1 MKLKTGL
8 KLKTRLKLSFFIMAV
23 VPLVLLSLIVRMLLS
38 YQTEYINSHYGI
50 EGTTWDS
57 MSNPIEILTKVAN
70 QLHEEMQEEIAKN
83 PNILED
89 KEYLQKLDG
98 VLESKA
104 TDLVV
109 RKNGE
114 YVFHS
119 EGITIE
125 EAKKILPDYGDIND
139 VSENGLYYGG
149 LRKCII
155 RQIDME
161 NETGDKYSVSLITY
175 LNDIAPRLK
184 RFWTESIIAVV
195 TVLILISAAMTY
207 WIYRAT
213 IIPLDK
219 LKTGTHNIA
228 EGNLDFV
235 VEAEGEDEI
244 SELCKDFELMRQKL
258 KESAE
263 ESLQSDR
270 ESKELISNISHD
282 LKTPITA
289 IKGYVEGLQD
299 GVAVTKEKREKYL
312 KTIYNKAIEMDRL
325 IDELTLYS
333 KIDTNRIPY
342 SFNRLLAE
350 DYFGDCSD
358 SLSVELESKGIDFR
372 YKNFLEHGTEII
384 IDAEQM
390 SRVINNIISN
400 SIKYHADRRTMIELR
415 VKDAGDFI
423 KVEIEDNGK
432 GISKN
437 DLPHV
442 FERMYRAD
450 ASRNSATGGSGI
462 GLAIVRKIIEDH
474 GGRIWAESKEGVGTV
489 ICFVIRKYIGGS
501 YEQNIN
507 N

>member
-1 MKLKTGL
+1 M
-8 KLKTRLKLSFFIMAV
+8 KLKTRLKLSFFIMAIM
-23 VPLVLLSLIVRMLLS
+23 PIVLLSLIMWMLLS
-38 YQTEYINSHYGI
+38 YQTSYINTYYGI
-50 EGTTWDS
+50 EGTTLNS
-57 MSNPIEILTKVAN
+57 MSNPMEILTKVAD
-70 QLHEEMQEEIAKN
+70 QLYGELLKKIEEE
-83 PNILED
+83 PDILKD
-89 KEYLQKLDG
+89 GQYLQTVG
-98 VLESKA
+98 ETLEKKA
-104 TDLVV
+104 TDIVV

-114 YVFHS
+114 YIYLS
-119 EGITIE
+119 EGIAIE
-125 EAKKILPDYGDIND
+125 EAQKILPDYGDIND

-149 LRKCII
+149 LKKCII
-155 RQIDME
+155 RQIDIN
-161 NETGDKYSVSLITY
+161 NEEGDEYSVSLITY
-175 LNDIAPRLK
+175 LNDIIPRLK

-195 TVLILISAAMTY
+195 IVLVVISAAMIY

-213 IIPLDK
+213 IIPLNK
-219 LKTGTHNIA
+219 LKAGTHNIA

-235 VEAEGEDEI
+235 VEADGEDEI
-244 SELCKDFELMRQKL
+244 SELCKDFEFMRQKL

-263 ESLQSDR
+263 ENLQADR

-289 IKGYVEGLQD
+289 IKGYVEGLRD
-299 GVAVTKEKREKYL
+299 GVAVTEEKREKYL

-342 SFNRLLAE
+342 SFSKLLAE
-350 DYFGDCSD
+350 DFFGDCSD
-358 SLSVELESKGIDFR
+358 SLSVELEAKGIDFR
-372 YKNFLEHGTEII
+372 YQNDLEPGVEII
-384 IDAEQM
+384 VDAEQL

-415 VKDAGDFI
+415 VKDEGDFI
-423 KVEIEDNGK
+423 RVEIEDNGK
-432 GISKN
+432 GINKN
-437 DLPHV
+437 DLPHI

-462 GLAIVRKIIEDH
+462 GLAIVKKIIEDH

-489 ICFVIRKYIGGS
+489 MCFVIRKYIGGS
-501 YEQNIN
+501 HEQNIN